1 MSDRRM
7 FSKTIID
14 SDEFLSL
21 PLTAQALYFH
31 LSMRADDDGFI
42 NNPKIIQRMVGA
54 SANDMASLIEKGF
67 VIPFESGVLVI
78 RHWLLNN
85 YIRPDRK
92 KPTIYQDELGQL
104 MIDQSCRYEFYE
116 PN

>member
-54 SANDMASLIEKGF
+54 SANDMASLIENGF

-78 RHWLLNN
+78 RHWLLHNH
-85 YIRPDRK
+85 IRADRK
-92 KPTIYQDELGQL
+92 KSTLYKEDFAKLYLNDSGIYE
-104 MIDQSCRYEFYE
+104 IY
-116 PN
+116 